1 MIKKLNIFFG
11 ILLATNAWS
20 NEQTMPVEGLSC
32 SADDPDKLVELWS
45 LDSRS
50 KTVSYWSRNDF
61 KFREFPTKRFDQKII
76 AWEQQSDFNLVY
88 VLDRTT
94 MRQSGTKLFI
104 DKNGGLNIEKRWVS
118 QCQILTLELL
128 KKLIEQQKNL
138 LGDAW

>member
-11 ILLATNAWS
+11 ILLATNTWS
-20 NEQTMPVEGLSC
+20 DEQTIPVEGLSC
-32 SADDPDKLVELWS
+32 SADNPGTLAELWS

-50 KTVSYWSRNDF
+50 KTVSYWSKDDF
-61 KFREFPTKRFDQKII
+61 QFREFPTKKFDQKII
-76 AWEQQSDFNLVY
+76 AWEQKSDFNLVY

-118 QCQILTLELL
+118 QCQVLTLKLL
-128 KKLIEQQKNL
+128 NKLIEQQKNL
-138 LGDAW
+138 LEHAW

>member
-94 MRQSGTKLFI
+94 MKQSGTKLFI
-104 DKNGGLNIEKRWVS
+104 DMNGGLNIEKRWVS

-128 KKLIEQQKNL
+128 NKLIEQ
-138 LGDAW
+138 

>member
-118 QCQILTLELL
+118 QCQILTLELFN
-128 KKLIEQQKNL
+128 KLIKQQKKSL
-138 LGDAW
+138 EHAW

>member
-11 ILLATNAWS
+11 ILLATNGWS
-20 NEQTMPVEGLSC
+20 NEQNIPVEGLSC
-32 SADDPDKLVELWS
+32 SADNPGTLAELWS

-50 KTVSYWSRNDF
+50 KTVSYWSKDNF
-61 KFREFPTKRFDQKII
+61 QFREFPTKKFDQKII
-76 AWEQQSDFNLVY
+76 AWEQKSDFNLVY

-104 DKNGGLNIEKRWVS
+104 DKNGGLKIEKRWIS

-128 KKLIEQQKNL
+128 NKLIEQQQNS

>member
-11 ILLATNAWS
+11 ILLATNGWS
-20 NEQTMPVEGLSC
+20 NEQNILVEGLSC
-32 SADDPDKLVELWS
+32 SANDPDRLVELWS

-118 QCQILTLELL
+118 QCQILTLELFN
-128 KKLIEQQKNL
+128 KLIKQQKNSL
-138 LGDAW
+138 EHAW

>member
-20 NEQTMPVEGLSC
+20 DEQTLPVAGLSC
-32 SADDPDKLVELWS
+32 SADDPSRLVELWS

-50 KTVSYWSRNDF
+50 KTVSYWSRDDF
-61 KFREFPTKRFDQKII
+61 QFREFPTKRFDQKII
-76 AWEQQSDFNLVY
+76 AWEQKSDFNLVY

-104 DKNGGLNIEKRWVS
+104 DKNGELNIEKRWIS

-128 KKLIEQQKNL
+128 NKLIEQQNS
-138 LGDAW
+138 LGHAW

>member
-1 MIKKLNIFFG
+1 MIKKLNIFIG

-45 LDSRS
+45 LNSQS

>member
-1 MIKKLNIFFG
+1 MIKKLNIFIG

-128 KKLIEQQKNL
+128 NKLIEQQNS
-138 LGDAW
+138 LGHAW

>member
-61 KFREFPTKRFDQKII
+61 QFREFPTKKFDQKII

-104 DKNGGLNIEKRWVS
+104 DKNGGLNIEKRGGS
-118 QCQILTLELL
+118 QCEILTLELL
-128 KKLIEQQKNL
+128 NKLIE
-138 LGDAW
+138 

>member
-1 MIKKLNIFFG
+1 
-11 ILLATNAWS
+11 
-20 NEQTMPVEGLSC
+20 MPVEGLSC

-128 KKLIEQQKNL
+128 NKLIE
-138 LGDAW
+138 